1 MLKTFISE
9 KEVSFDLEQE
19 LEILEQ
25 RGTSLV
31 VRVGN
36 KVQELTVHRTEDPK
50 LLDVFLNGIHYPVRI
65 KDRTDLLL
73 EEMGM
78 DMGASDAAADLKAPM
93 PGLVLDVLVATGDT
107 VSKGAPLLVLEAMKM
122 ENMIKATADATVEA
136 INVSTGDTVEK
147 DQLMITFKND

>member
-1 MLKTFISE
+1 MLKTFINE
-9 KEVSFDLEQE
+9 KEVSFDLAQE

-36 KVQELTVHRTEDPK
+36 KVQELTVQRTEDPK

-78 DMGASDAAADLKAPM
+78 DMGASDAATDLKAPM

-122 ENMIKATADATVEA
+122 ENMIKATADATVET